1 MKRKVRKYVE
11 GGYGDVSSE
20 DYGMGSREEMI
31 ERNIEEN
38 ERRRQMAESSPIR
51 QSNVPASVSTEINEP
66 GTAGF
71 SRTPLKSAAKPPIV
85 TKEQMA
91 KAGYDNLRDYMN
103 AQKGLTRRETPA
115 SKPSAPKPATQP
127 AGQTAKP
134 MGRTAMGKTAEQE
147 MAAIEAGR
155 KAASKAEIERLK
167 SVDKPLEGVYP
178 EAALIGGPGL
188 KALRALGSGAG
199 SKAAAQAAKP
209 RVEPKIPQE
218 AAKAS
223 PKKPDADYYYG
234 AKSPKMAEKP
244 GAMTTKPPRGGEVA
258 KGGEPKG
265 GALATKSGQLA
276 RRGKDPEQL
285 EMPKR
290 RLPYEKYMGEA
301 EVVKKPVQKL
311 TDQSP
316 KRLSGPP
323 RGGGKDPNARRPT
336 RDELDEMRMGSD
348 YMRKG
353 GKVGSASRRADGI
366 ATRGK
371 TRGRYI

>member
-38 ERRRQMAESSPIR
+38 ERRRQMAESSPVRSPEIIR
-51 QSNVPASVSTEINEP
+51 ATTVEEFAEP

-71 SRTPLKSAAKPPIV
+71 SRTALKSAAKP
-85 TKEQMA
+85 A
-91 KAGYDNLRDYMN
+91 A
-103 AQKGLTRRETPA
+103 
-115 SKPSAPKPATQP
+115 KPSPKSATKP
-127 AGQTAKP
+127 TSQTAKP
-134 MGRTAMGKTAEQE
+134 MGRTAIGKTAEQE
-147 MAAIEAGR
+147 MAAIEAGKKLAG
-155 KAASKAEIERLK
+155 KADLERRMAY
-167 SVDKPLEGVYP
+167 DKPLERVTP
-178 EAALIGGPGL
+178 EANLIGGPGL
-188 KALRALGSGAG
+188 RALRAAGAG
-199 SKAAAQAAKP
+199 LASKMAPQAAKP

-218 AAKAS
+218 AAKAA

-258 KGGEPKG
+258 KGSEPKG

-276 RRGKDPEQL
+276 RRGKEPEQL

-290 RLPYEKYMGEA
+290 RLPYEKDMG
-301 EVVKKPVQKL
+301 PVEFAAAKN
-311 TDQSP
+311 
-316 KRLSGPP
+316 KRRMLGEDS
-323 RGGGKDPNARRPT
+323 RGQGVI
-336 RDELDEMRMGSD
+336 ES
-348 YMRKG
+348 RKSG

-366 ATRGK
+366 ASRGK

>member
-38 ERRRQMAESSPIR
+38 ERRRQMAESSPVRSPEVIR
-51 QSNVPASVSTEINEP
+51 ATTVEEFAEP

-71 SRTPLKSAAKPPIV
+71 SRTALKSAAKPAV
-85 TKEQMA
+85 
-91 KAGYDNLRDYMN
+91 
-103 AQKGLTRRETPA
+103 
-115 SKPSAPKPATQP
+115 KPSPKPATQP
-127 AGQTAKP
+127 SGQTAKP

-147 MAAIEAGR
+147 MAAIAAGR
-155 KAASKAEIERLK
+155 QAAAKADLERRKAY
-167 SVDKPLEGVYP
+167 DKPLERVTP
-178 EAALIGGPGL
+178 EANLIGGPGL
-188 KALRALGSGAG
+188 RALRAAGAG
-199 SKAAAQAAKP
+199 LASKIAPQAAKP
-209 RVEPKIPQE
+209 RVEPNIPQE
-218 AAKAS
+218 AAKAF

-258 KGGEPKG
+258 KGSEPKG

-276 RRGKDPEQL
+276 RRGKELEQL

-290 RLPYEKYMGEA
+290 RLPYEKDMG
-301 EVVKKPVQKL
+301 PVEFAAAKN
-311 TDQSP
+311 
-316 KRLSGPP
+316 KRRMLGEDS
-323 RGGGKDPNARRPT
+323 RGQGVI
-336 RDELDEMRMGSD
+336 ES
-348 YMRKG
+348 RKSG

-366 ATRGK
+366 ASRGK

>member
-38 ERRRQMAESSPIR
+38 ERRRQMAESSPVRSPEVIR
-51 QSNVPASVSTEINEP
+51 ATTVEEFAEP

-71 SRTPLKSAAKPPIV
+71 SRTALKSAAKPAV
-85 TKEQMA
+85 
-91 KAGYDNLRDYMN
+91 
-103 AQKGLTRRETPA
+103 
-115 SKPSAPKPATQP
+115 KPSPKPATQP
-127 AGQTAKP
+127 SGQTAKP

-147 MAAIEAGR
+147 MAAIAAGR
-155 KAASKAEIERLK
+155 QAAAKADLERRKAY
-167 SVDKPLEGVYP
+167 DKPLERVTP
-178 EAALIGGPGL
+178 EANLIGGPGL
-188 KALRALGSGAG
+188 RALRAAGAG
-199 SKAAAQAAKP
+199 LASKIAPQAAKP

-218 AAKAS
+218 AAKAA
-223 PKKPDADYYYG
+223 PQKT
-234 AKSPKMAEKP
+234 
-244 GAMTTKPPRGGEVA
+244 GAMTAKPPRGGEVA
-258 KGGEPKG
+258 KGSEPKG

-276 RRGKDPEQL
+276 RRGKEPEQL

-316 KRLSGPP
+316 KRLSSPP

-366 ATRGK
+366 ASRGK

>member
-38 ERRRQMAESSPIR
+38 ERRRQMAESSPVRSPEVIR
-51 QSNVPASVSTEINEP
+51 ATTVEEFAEP

-71 SRTPLKSAAKPPIV
+71 SRTALKSAAKPAV
-85 TKEQMA
+85 
-91 KAGYDNLRDYMN
+91 
-103 AQKGLTRRETPA
+103 
-115 SKPSAPKPATQP
+115 KPSPKPATQP
-127 AGQTAKP
+127 SGQTAKP

-147 MAAIEAGR
+147 MAAIAAGR
-155 KAASKAEIERLK
+155 QAAAKADLERRKAY
-167 SVDKPLEGVYP
+167 DKPLEGLYP

-188 KALRALGSGAG
+188 KALRALGSGTG
-199 SKAAAQAAKP
+199 TKAATQAAKP

-218 AAKAS
+218 AAKAA

-258 KGGEPKG
+258 KGSE
-265 GALATKSGQLA
+265 TKSGQLA
-276 RRGKDPEQL
+276 RRGKELEQL

-316 KRLSGPP
+316 KRLSSPP

-366 ATRGK
+366 ASRGK